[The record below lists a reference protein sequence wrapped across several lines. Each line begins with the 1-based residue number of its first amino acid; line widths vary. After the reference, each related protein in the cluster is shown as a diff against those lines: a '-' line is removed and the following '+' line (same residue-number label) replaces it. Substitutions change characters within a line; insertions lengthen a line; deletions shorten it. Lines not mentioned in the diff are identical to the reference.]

1 MIVDKFAYHLPL
13 YRQHQRLYDA
23 YRCYAQKAGLTY
35 AQCWAHS
42 RRKFFDARKV
52 EPDRAAFALVGGE
65 FYAVEAKIRE
75 AGLTGPPKRAV
86 RTEHTRP
93 LIEEFFAW
101 VDEQF
106 KHQVLPLT
114 EN

>member
-1 MIVDKFAYHLPL
+1 MLLSDG
-13 YRQHQRLYDA
+13 YDA
-23 YRCYAQKAGLTY
+23 YRCYAEKVGLTY

-65 FYAVEAKIRE
+65 FYAVEGKICE
-75 AGLTGPPKRAV
+75 AGLTGPPKRGY
-86 RTEHTRP
+86 RTGHTRP
-93 LIEEFFAW
+93 LVEKFFAW